1 MRLRTKLSVVLALLV
16 STLVANVALSVWSI
30 RFLEQEL
37 ALPLRSMESVM
48 HRLYE
53 IKRAGESEIDLIS
66 QAIDTNDPD
75 PSSVQLISARL
86 TMSEGHINQM
96 IGELESL
103 PSVMLRS
110 GITTIHNMKSR
121 SLLIMNANEQWANS
135 TEQSDGRL
143 LIDLIDARH
152 ELIERIEGRI
162 LDDAQ
167 LAADFGQNLKAR
179 MYSIILVTLVGALA
193 IGLLMV
199 MFIRR
204 WVFSP
209 IEQLRAGA
217 KRMSLGNFDLPI
229 DVHTNDE
236 LGQLSDEFNRMG
248 ILIGEMQDRKIEQER
263 LAAMGEMAQR
273 TVHNLRTP
281 LAGIR
286 ALSETT
292 LDELEPQSDLRDLQT
307 RIISTVDRFE
317 GWLKEMLRTSAPL
330 ELHLGEYCP
339 KALVDSVIDA
349 HRSAAESNGLTINY
363 ATDNPPKAAIG
374 DAHHLEHAI
383 TAIMSNAVEFAPPS
397 STISIKLDQ
406 MADNQGQ
413 YWTLRIANAG
423 PMIPQDLHRTIFR
436 PYFTTRQSG
445 TGIGLAMCQRVID
458 QHHGLIDIESPLND
472 AQRSGCA
479 FRLSI
484 PTDSSSNARQ
494 DAGQ

>member
-1 MRLRTKLSVVLALLV
+1 MQLRTKLSIVLALLV
-16 STLVANVALSVWSI
+16 STLVANVGLSVWSI

-37 ALPLRSMESVM
+37 SLPLRSMELVM
-48 HRLYE
+48 HRLFE
-53 IKRAGESEIDLIS
+53 IKRAGENEIDLIS
-66 QAIDTNDPD
+66 LVVNESESNPTSLHQTVLDLTAIE
-75 PSSVQLISARL
+75 LR
-86 TMSEGHINQM
+86 INLM
-96 IGELESL
+96 IDELDSL

-110 GITTIHNMKSR
+110 GISSIQNMRSR
-121 SLLIMNANEQWANS
+121 SQLIKATNEQWS
-135 TEQSDGRL
+135 KSLDESDARL
-143 LIDLIDARH
+143 LIQLIDERH
-152 ELIERIEGRI
+152 ELIERIEGQI

-167 LAADFGQNLKAR
+167 LAADFGQGLKTR

-199 MFIRR
+199 LFIRR

-209 IEQLRAGA
+209 IERLRAGA
-217 KRMSLGNFDLPI
+217 QRMSRGNFDQPI
-229 DVHTNDE
+229 AVHTNDE
-236 LGQLSDEFNRMG
+236 LGQLSEEFNRMG
-248 ILIGEMQDRKIEQER
+248 ILIREMQDRKIEQER

-292 LDELEPQSDLRDLQT
+292 LDELEPSSDLRDLQS

-317 GWLKEMLRTSAPL
+317 NWLKEMLRTSTPL

-339 KALVDSVIDA
+339 QNLVDSVVDA
-349 HRSAAESNGLTINY
+349 HRSAGGANGLTFNY
-363 ATDNPPKAAIG
+363 TTNDPPEIATG

-383 TAIMSNAVEFAPPS
+383 TAILSNAVEFAPPS
-397 STISIKLDQ
+397 TTIQIRITQ
-406 MADNQGQ
+406 IADNQRP

-423 PMIPQDLHRTIFR
+423 AMIPQDLHRTIFR

-458 QHHGLIDIESPLND
+458 QHHGLIKVESPLND
-472 AQRSGCA
+472 AQQAGCA
-479 FRLSI
+479 FTLRI
-484 PTDSSSNARQ
+484 PVDPTDKA
-494 DAGQ
+494 